1 MLHPVKRKAQETSHL
16 SSERCCSG
24 LWLSI
29 LDSVIGFA
37 LLVLAMSEAQPQCNY
52 IAELLEQR
60 AQGEEGLQAHVAV
73 YERAILGPSVEGDP
87 NFSPILPFPAG
98 VCEFIEGH

>member
-1 MLHPVKRKAQETSHL
+1 MLLRASALDPGQCHRL
-16 SSERCCSG
+16 CSPCP
-24 LWLSI
+24 
-29 LDSVIGFA
+29 A
-37 LLVLAMSEAQPQCNY
+37 SEAQPQCNY

-60 AQGEEGLQAHVAV
+60 AQGEEGLQVHVAV
-73 YERAILGPSVEGDP
+73 YESAILGPPVEGDP